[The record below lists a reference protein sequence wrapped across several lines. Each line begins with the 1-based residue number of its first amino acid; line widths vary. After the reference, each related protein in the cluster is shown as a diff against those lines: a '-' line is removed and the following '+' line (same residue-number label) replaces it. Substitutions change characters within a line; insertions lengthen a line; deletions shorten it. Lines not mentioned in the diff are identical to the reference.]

1 MRRRR
6 RRADV
11 PPEVLADVTD
21 LLAACPAFRG
31 VERTELRRLAADSE
45 IGYLAEA
52 GPPQRPA
59 LVVMRGGLLLR
70 DAEGH
75 AVDAVNQGEYAAPAP
90 GQVVE
95 PVESGLVV
103 WLPDRARDLAWSVPV
118 TDLAAVRVTSGF
130 RDDLTS
136 TGVRAVMRSPVLTAL
151 PTESCRAAAE
161 RMRTEHVSSLLVVQP
176 GRAEGEL
183 GILTDRDLRSR
194 LVAEG
199 RSAETPV
206 GDLATFPALT
216 VDAKA
221 TAFEALLEM
230 LSRGIHHLPVS
241 ERGRVVGMVSS
252 GDLNQLQGRSPLRVQ
267 VAVERAGSVDE
278 VADAVRLLP
287 DSVAALLGGA
297 GARQAARVVAVTTDL
312 VHRKVLQ
319 LAFAER
325 GDPPGD
331 YGWLAFGSQ
340 ARREQTLLT
349 DQDTGL
355 LLPDG
360 LDDDAQAWWEDTA
373 AWVVE
378 ALARCGYPKC
388 RGGVMAS
395 RSAWRHD
402 VTGWRDTLTAVVRT
416 PTEQHLLR
424 SAIVFDLRTVAG
436 GLDAGRE
443 LGPTIAGAQGD
454 QTFLARLTR
463 ASTRHRPP
471 LGFFGRFA
479 VERSGEHV
487 GAFDVKAGA
496 MLPITDVA
504 RVVTLARG
512 GAEVGTD
519 ERLLAA
525 AESRAMSADL
535 AATLRAG
542 HTLATGLRLAR
553 HVERHRAGLPLDNWL
568 DPGELEPLVRSQL
581 RETFK
586 AVRTAQEHLA
596 NRYRISLL
604 A

>member
-6 RRADV
+6 RDPEV

-31 VERTELRRLAADSE
+31 VDRGALRGLATDSE
-45 IGYLAEA
+45 IGYLATS
-52 GPPQRPA
+52 GPPERPA
-59 LVVMRGGLLLR
+59 LVVMRGGLTLR
-70 DAEGH
+70 DRDGR
-75 AVDAVNQGEYAAPAP
+75 AVDVVNQGEYAAPAD

-95 PVESGLVV
+95 PVESGLVL
-103 WLPDRARDLAWSVPV
+103 WLPERARDLAWSVPV
-118 TDLAAVRVTSGF
+118 TDLAQVRVAGGF
-130 RDDLTS
+130 RDDLTA
-136 TGVRAVMRSPVLTAL
+136 TGVRSVMRSPVLTAR
-151 PTESCRAAAE
+151 PAETCRAAAE
-161 RMRTEHVSSLLVVQP
+161 RMREEHVSSLLVVDP
-176 GRAEGEL
+176 GRAEGDL

-194 LVAEG
+194 LVAQG
-199 RSAETPV
+199 RSADTPV
-206 GDLATFPALT
+206 GEMATFPART

-230 LSRGIHHLPVS
+230 LSHGIHHLPVS

-267 VAVERAGSVDE
+267 VAVDRAENVDA

-297 GARQAARVVAVTTDL
+297 GAQQAARVVAATTDR
-312 VHRKVLQ
+312 VHRKILR

-325 GDPPGD
+325 GEPPGD

-360 LDDDAQAWWEDTA
+360 LTTEQLAWWEDTA

-378 ALARCGYPKC
+378 ALERCGYPPC

-395 RSAWRHD
+395 RPAWRHD
-402 VTGWRDTLTAVVRT
+402 ATGWQHTITAVVRT

-424 SAIVFDLRTVAG
+424 SAIVFDLRTVSGAM
-436 GLDAGRE
+436 DAERH

-454 QTFLARLTR
+454 LTFLARLTR
-463 ASTRHRPP
+463 VATAHRPP

-496 MLPITDVA
+496 MLPITDLA
-504 RVVTLARG
+504 RLVTLARG
-512 GAEVGTD
+512 GREVGTE

-525 AESRAMSADL
+525 AETGAMSADL

-542 HTLATGLRLAR
+542 HALATGLRLAR
-553 HVERHRAGLPLDNWL
+553 HVEQHRAGLPLDNWL
-568 DPGELEPLVRSQL
+568 EPGELEPLVRSQL

-586 AVRTAQEHLA
+586 AVRTAQDHLA

>member
-1 MRRRR
+1 M
-6 RRADV
+6 

-31 VERTELRRLAADSE
+31 VDRVELRRLAAEGE
-45 IGYLAEA
+45 IGYVASA
-52 GPPQRPA
+52 GPPERPA

-70 DAEGH
+70 DAEGR
-75 AVDAVNQGEYAAPAP
+75 AVDAVNQGEYAAPAA
-90 GQVVE
+90 GHVVE

-103 WLPDRARDLAWSVPV
+103 WLPDRARDLAWSVPA
-118 TDLAAVRVTSGF
+118 TDLAHVRVSAPS
-130 RDDLTS
+130 REDLTS
-136 TGVRAVMRSPVLTAL
+136 TGVRSVMRSPVLSAL
-151 PTESCRAAAE
+151 PTETCREAAQ
-161 RMRTEHVSSLLVVQP
+161 RMREEHVSSLLVVDPQRP
-176 GRAEGEL
+176 EGGL

-199 RSAETPV
+199 RSADTPV
-206 GDLATFPALT
+206 RELATFPVRT
-216 VDAKA
+216 VDAKV

-230 LSRGIHHLPVS
+230 LSHGIHHLPVS

-267 VAVERAGSVDE
+267 VAVDRAEDVDA

-287 DSVAALLGGA
+287 GSVAALLDGS
-297 GARQAARVVAVTTDL
+297 GARQAARVVAATTDR
-312 VHRKVLQ
+312 VHRKLLR
-319 LAFAER
+319 LAFLER

-360 LDDDAQAWWEDTA
+360 LDDDALAWWEGTA
-373 AWVVE
+373 AWVVD
-378 ALARCGYPKC
+378 ALERCGYPRC
-388 RGGVMAS
+388 HGGVMAS
-395 RSAWRHD
+395 RRAWRHD
-402 VTGWRDTLTAVVRT
+402 VRGWRETLTALVRT
-416 PTEQHLLR
+416 PTEEHLLR
-424 SAIVFDLRTVAG
+424 SAIVFDLRTVDG
-436 GLDAGRE
+436 GLDATRE
-443 LGPTIAGAQGD
+443 LGPTIAGARGD
-454 QTFLARLTR
+454 QTFLGRLTR
-463 ASTRHRPP
+463 VATGHRPP
-471 LGFFGRFA
+471 LGFFGRFT
-479 VERSGEHV
+479 VERTGEHV

-496 MLPITDVA
+496 MLPITDIA

-512 GAEVGTD
+512 GREIGTE

-525 AESRAMSADL
+525 AETGAMSNDL
-535 AATLRAG
+535 AATLRSG
-542 HTLATGLRLAR
+542 HALATGLRLAR
-553 HVERHRAGLPLDNWL
+553 HVERQRAGQPLDNWL

-596 NRYRISLL
+596 NRYRTSLL